1 MDALGRQRRRGGF
14 QPDWQQDSVTCTR
27 LDAPDQPPIEHYR
40 RNRKRGKAM
49 KRTQSGMT
57 LIGFVVVL
65 AVVGLFAYIGMKLI
79 PMYSEFYAVKQAL
92 KGLQAEPGIA
102 NRDPAKIQDLFFRR
116 LYISYAENVK
126 PEDVDIKR
134 IDNGWQMDVN
144 YEVRKPIISNLD
156 VVGKF
161 SATENLTD
169 RGAD

>member
-1 MDALGRQRRRGGF
+1 
-14 QPDWQQDSVTCTR
+14 
-27 LDAPDQPPIEHYR
+27 
-40 RNRKRGKAM
+40 M

-65 AVVGLFAYIGMKLI
+65 GVVGLFAYIGMKLV
-79 PMYSEFYAVKQAL
+79 PMYSEYYAVQQAL

-126 PEDVDIKR
+126 PENVKLQRVDR
-134 IDNGWQMDVN
+134 GWSMSVD
-144 YEVRKPIISNLD
+144 YEVRKPIIANLD

-161 SATENLTD
+161 SAAENLTNQGPD
-169 RGAD
+169 